1 MIAGGIVAAFL
12 GVKAEGESLE
22 NIAKPLTA
30 EDDAGRGP
38 RPPTAARR
46 RSDRSQRRSTHMPMP
61 PPKPST
67 EGRRDRQVFHE
78 MGQLVRAVE
87 ANGPT
92 DPDQLATLVGAA
104 YWEQD
109 RFDRALA
116 LSIADGLLVRDRRR
130 DPAGGALT
138 QA

>member
-1 MIAGGIVAAFL
+1 
-12 GVKAEGESLE
+12 
-22 NIAKPLTA
+22 
-30 EDDAGRGP
+30 
-38 RPPTAARR
+38 
-46 RSDRSQRRSTHMPMP
+46 MPMP

-87 ANGPT
+87 ANGPMR
-92 DPDQLATLVGAA
+92 PEELATVVGAS

-116 LSIADGLLVRDRRR
+116 FTVADGLLVLDGDGR
-130 DPAGGALT
+130 L
-138 QA
+138 QAAP